1 MRTSHRIASTST
13 SQITE
18 PKAGTVGINESDSNA
33 DTCCL
38 GSNFIILRYTQRTAD
53 VYPYDS
59 SYTPMTNVPI
69 VTGATAWTDPYDNK
83 TYILVFNESLYYGTK
98 LDHSLLNPNQIRHNG
113 IDLWDNPFDT
123 SKNIEIDIDRGP
135 VIPMTF
141 RGTKLTF
148 TSRAPTDQEL
158 SSCEHIELT
167 SVNQWD
173 PVNVHLASICSKTPH
188 DLKPR
193 YVQISSTNTSTNPY
207 CFSKRTKYSY
217 CDHDQDSAILHDAE
231 PSLVELKER
240 ATETMKPQSE
250 VPVRRSLVSRER
262 HLRTSAD
269 TLSELWGIGLN
280 KAKATMAATTQMATR
295 SAVLPI
301 SRRYRADKMYGVKRL
316 NGKFSTDT
324 LWTDTKSLNQNK
336 SGQIYSHKNGF
347 AVCYPIKQATGD
359 SIGDSLLDFIHDF
372 GVPEHLTSDGASS
385 QEGKNT
391 KFMKGV
397 RFHRIKHKTSG
408 PRRPNENPVESAIR
422 EIKRRW
428 YRMMDKKCIP
438 MRLWDYV
445 LVWICETGNLTVSS
459 SKYADGR
466 TPIEMI
472 TGETPDISEYTD
484 FGIYDWVTYRTNA
497 GMGPVSL
504 GRWLG
509 VSHKIGQLMSFWI
522 LTISGHVISCTTVQ
536 RLTNDEKLT
545 DEWKERTC
553 QFDKQIKERLNAK
566 DTDLSDLVKAKPY
579 WNRLTM
585 NEDDEEFIQEY
596 RHPIKTEETKRDIE
610 PTPDSFDGY
619 LNMEIGMPRG
629 DDGMLEHAIVKRRAL
644 DNMGVPVGVANSN
657 PLLDTREYDIEY
669 HDGTIE
675 TVTANLI
682 AENILSQVNEKGHRQ
697 LMLDEII
704 DHKYVGEQRK
714 LGSKRKRNR
723 HTINDWEFC
732 VSWKDGSTN
741 WVAIKDLK
749 ESYPLQ
755 LAEYVTNNK
764 LEKEEAFSWWLP
776 YVLKKRKSI
785 IAKLKSKYWQRTHKY
800 GIRVPKSVDEALQ
813 IDKEERN
820 TFWAD
825 AIEEEMKKVRPA
837 FRLYKGDTKELV
849 GYQEITTHFIFD
861 IKLGENFRRKA
872 RLVADGHKTDTPS
885 SVTYSSVVSRDSV
898 RICLLLAALNDLNVL
913 SGDIENAYLTAPCRE
928 KCWTI
933 VGKEF
938 GSDQG
943 KPFIIQK
950 ALYGLKSSGAAFRAF
965 LAETLD
971 DMGFR
976 SSHADPDVWLRP
988 AVKPDGEKYYEY
1000 ILCYVDDILCIS
1012 FDPERPMNDI
1022 GMAFKFKKNIIE
1034 KPDIYLGA
1042 KLEEKILNGRRVW
1055 TMTSKEYV
1063 KLSIENVERQ
1073 IKKRNMKFPSRAV
1086 TPIMSEFIPELDA
1099 SEELSADDTTFYQ
1112 ELIGILRWAVEIGR
1126 VDILTELSL
1135 LSPYQASP
1143 RQGHLEQVIHIFAY
1157 LKKHPKLTL
1166 YFDPQE
1172 PILDPNMFNGNSADA
1187 FREIYRDAREEL
1199 PPHMPEPRGR
1209 RVTTTAY
1216 VDASHASNR
1225 RTRRSHSG
1233 YIIFIN
1239 RAPILWFSKAQNT
1252 VESSTFSSEFI
1263 ATRITLEAITALRY
1277 KLRMFGVPVDD
1288 ATSILC
1294 DNKSVVNNSSKV
1306 DSMLNK
1312 KHNAISY
1319 HAVRWGVAADIIRV
1333 GKIDGAYN
1341 LADAMTKRLTVQRRN
1356 ALFGDWTY

>member
-1 MRTSHRIASTST
+1 
-13 SQITE
+13 
-18 PKAGTVGINESDSNA
+18 
-33 DTCCL
+33 
-38 GSNFIILRYTQRTAD
+38 
-53 VYPYDS
+53 
-59 SYTPMTNVPI
+59 MTNIPI
-69 VTGATAWTDPYDNK
+69 VTRATAWTDTSDNK
-83 TYILVFNESLYYGTK
+83 TYILVFHESLYYGTK
-98 LDHSLLNPNQIRHNG
+98 LNPNQIRHNG

-135 VIPMTF
+135 VIPMKF
-141 RGTKLTF
+141 QGTKLTF

-158 SSCEHIELT
+158 SSCERIDMT
-167 SVNQWD
+167 SSNQWD
-173 PVNVHLASICSKTPH
+173 PTNVHLASIYSKKPH

-193 YVQISSTNTSTNPY
+193 YVKISSTSTSVNPY
-207 CFSKRTKYSY
+207 CFSERENYTYHN
-217 CDHDQDSAILHDAE
+217 HDKDFSILHDTE
-231 PSLVELKER
+231 PSLVELKEL
-240 ATETMKPQSE
+240 ATDIMGNQSE

-262 HLRTSAD
+262 HLSTSAE

-280 KAKATMAATTQMATR
+280 KARATMTATTQMATR

-301 SRRYRADKMYGVKRL
+301 SRRYRADQMYGVKRL
-316 NGKFSTDT
+316 QGKFSTDT
-324 LWTDTKSLNQNK
+324 LWAASKSLNQNK
-336 SGQIYSHKNGF
+336 TAQIFSNKNGF
-347 AVCYPIKQATGD
+347 PVCYPLKDATGD
-359 SIGDSLLDFIHDF
+359 AIGDSLLDFIHDF

-391 KFMKGV
+391 KFAKGI
-397 RFHRIKHKTSG
+397 RFHRIKQKISG

-438 MRLWDYV
+438 MRLWDNV

-459 SKYADGR
+459 SKYANGR
-466 TPIEMI
+466 TPVEMI

-484 FGIYDWVTYRTNA
+484 FGIYDWVTYRNNA
-497 GMGPVSL
+497 GMGPISL

-536 RLTNDEKLT
+536 RLTSDEKFT

-553 QFDKQIKERLNAK
+553 NFDKQIKERLNAK
-566 DTDLSDLVKAKPY
+566 DSDLLNLMKEQPQ
-579 WNRLTM
+579 WNRST
-585 NEDDEEFIQEY
+585 IREY
-596 RHPIKTEETKRDIE
+596 RHPIETTEGDGYIE
-610 PTPDSFDGY
+610 STPDSFDGY
-619 LNMEIGMPRG
+619 LSMEVGMPREE
-629 DDGMLEHAIVKRRAL
+629 DGAIEHAIVKRRAVDSL
-644 DNMGVPVGVANSN
+644 GQPVGVANSN

-669 HDGTIE
+669 SDGTIE

-704 DHKYVGEQRK
+704 DHKY
-714 LGSKRKRNR
+714 LGTNKGKRNGKRKRF
-723 HTINDWEFC
+723 TAKDWEFC
-732 VSWKDGSTN
+732 VIWKDGSTN
-741 WVAIKDLK
+741 WISIKDLK

-755 LAEYVTNNK
+755 LAEYAKNHK
-764 LEKEEAFSWWLP
+764 LENEEAFSWWLP
-776 YVLKKRKSI
+776 YVLKKRKLI

-800 GIRVPKSVDEALQ
+800 GIRVPKTVNEALK
-813 IDKEERN
+813 IDKEEGN

-825 AIEEEMKKVRPA
+825 AIEEEMRKIRPA
-837 FRLYKGDTKELV
+837 FQLYKGDTKELV
-849 GYQEITTHFIFD
+849 GHQEITTHFIFD

-872 RLVADGHKTDTPS
+872 RLVADGHKTNTPS

-933 VGKEF
+933 AGPEF

-943 KPFIIQK
+943 KPFIITK

-971 DMGFR
+971 EMGFR

-988 AVKPDGEKYYEY
+988 AVKPDGEKYYDY
-1000 ILCYVDDILCIS
+1000 ILCYVDDILTIS
-1012 FDPERPMNDI
+1012 LEPERPMNDI
-1022 GMAFKFKKNIIE
+1022 GKAFKFKKNLVE

-1042 KLEEKILNGRRVW
+1042 KLEEKILNGRKVW
-1055 TMTSKEYV
+1055 SMTSKDYV
-1063 KLSIENVERQ
+1063 KLSIENVEKEF
-1073 IKKRNMKFPSRAV
+1073 KKRNMKFPSRAV
-1086 TPIMSEFIPELDA
+1086 TPMKSEFIPELDT
-1099 SEELSADDTTFYQ
+1099 SEELSPDDTTFYQ

-1135 LSPYQASP
+1135 LSSYQASP
-1143 RQGHLEQVIHIFAY
+1143 RRGRLEQLLHIFAY
-1157 LKKHPKLTL
+1157 LRKHPKLTL

-1172 PILDPNMFNGNSADA
+1172 PVLDPSMFQGHSAEA
-1187 FREIYRDAREEL
+1187 FQEIYRDANEEL
-1199 PPHMPEPRGR
+1199 PPHMPDSRGR
-1209 RVTTTAY
+1209 RVSTTGY

-1225 RTRRSHSG
+1225 STRRSHSG
-1233 YIIFIN
+1233 YILFVN
-1239 RAPILWFSKAQNT
+1239 RAPISWFSKAQNT
-1252 VESSTFSSEFI
+1252 VESSMFSSEFI
-1263 ATRITLEAITALRY
+1263 ALRICLEAITALRY
-1277 KLRMFGVPVDD
+1277 KLRMFGVPIDD
-1288 ATSILC
+1288 ATSVLC

-1306 DSMLNK
+1306 DSVLNK
-1312 KHNAISY
+1312 KHNAVSY
-1319 HAVRWGVAADIIRV
+1319 HAVRWGVAAGIIRI
-1333 GKIDGAYN
+1333 GKIDGEYN
-1341 LADAMTKRLTVQRRN
+1341 LADAMTKRLTLQRRS